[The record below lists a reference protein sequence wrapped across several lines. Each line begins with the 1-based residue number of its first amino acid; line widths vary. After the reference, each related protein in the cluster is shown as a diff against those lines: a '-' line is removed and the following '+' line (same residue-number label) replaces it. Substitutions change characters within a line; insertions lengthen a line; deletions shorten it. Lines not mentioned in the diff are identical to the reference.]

1 MRTIIFFSI
10 FHLSAQSWIFRLFDL
25 TFHSPRFKNPTST
38 PFKIQEFKSG
48 THPSGQLS
56 PQGETSLS
64 VHKLEAIIWAD
75 IPKTY
80 REAFGPNSRD
90 SLNSFQSVCWTSESR
105 EEAQHANWWVWKKH
119 ANAESRP
126 PRPKL
131 VWQARQVRVKELQM
145 EEKDSERLG
154 IEIESLKAK
163 VKEMDERLGALSRES
178 KQKKIIAAT
187 IVSLFVVYFLV
198 INLWI
203 K

>member
-1 MRTIIFFSI
+1 M
-10 FHLSAQSWIFRLFDL
+10 
-25 TFHSPRFKNPTST
+25 
-38 PFKIQEFKSG
+38 
-48 THPSGQLS
+48 
-56 PQGETSLS
+56 
-64 VHKLEAIIWAD
+64 
-75 IPKTY
+75 
-80 REAFGPNSRD
+80 
-90 SLNSFQSVCWTSESR
+90 
-105 EEAQHANWWVWKKH
+105 
-119 ANAESRP
+119 
-126 PRPKL
+126 

-154 IEIESLKAK
+154 TEIESLKAK